1 MRWAVE
7 IQKTQLERRNLADL
21 LGRLGFELV
30 GESPNLVITSADLD
44 RCSTASEAFEIA
56 KKVRDSFTGA
66 AKTDS
71 EFRIGSVVDYSTVPP
86 KQHGFAEGVLIS
98 LPTVIFAAT
107 ATVGP
112 PPGLSDDQLRE
123 WRAGR
128 AEAEYQAK
136 LEAQL
141 SKLEPAYRNPK
152 AAKVLELLALES
164 HTGET
169 LFKIYEL
176 MRGSGKNGA
185 AFGQQFGIRDD
196 EYRRFG
202 AAVHHDS
209 VTGDWARHAHGDP
222 PNSDNPMTKAE
233 AEAFVR
239 AIALSWLERSR
250 SHPQL
255 D

>member
-7 IQKTQLERRNLADL
+7 IQNTLLERRNLADL
-21 LGRLGFELV
+21 LERLGFELV
-30 GESPNLVITSADLD
+30 GESPNLLLTSADLD
-44 RCSTASEAFEIA
+44 RCSTASKAFEIA
-56 KKVRDSFTGA
+56 KKLRDSFTGP

-86 KQHGFAEGVLIS
+86 KRHGFAEGALIS
-98 LPTVIFAAT
+98 LQSVMFAAT

-112 PPGLSDDQLRE
+112 PPGLSDEQLRE
-123 WRAGR
+123 WRAAR
-128 AEAEYQAK
+128 TEAEYQAK
-136 LEAQL
+136 LEEQL
-141 SKLEPAYRNPK
+141 SKLEPAYRDPK
-152 AAKVLELLALES
+152 AVRVLELLAIES
-164 HTGET
+164 QSGET

-176 MRGSGKNGA
+176 MRGSGRNGT
-185 AFGQQFGIRDD
+185 AFGQHFGITED

-222 PNSDNPMTKAE
+222 PNSDNPMTKTE

-239 AIALSWLERSR
+239 AIAHRWLEQIRTSR
-250 SHPQL
+250 N